1 MSNTK
6 VPQLLVCNCQKS
18 MQIDGA
24 RLSEVLLGR
33 GTKLPVHTE
42 LCRGQIASVDNALA
56 EGGVLH
62 IACTQ
67 EAPLFR
73 ELAAEK
79 AVAGTELKFTNIRE
93 RAGWCA
99 AKADALPKMAA
110 LLAEA
115 VVPIVPAGVATLK
128 SAGVC
133 LVYGR
138 GQAALDV
145 ATELGERLSVTL
157 LLLDADDVLLP
168 ETISVPIYA
177 GRISR
182 ASGHLGAFDVEVDGY
197 AAMLPS
203 SKDSLQFV
211 LARDG
216 ARSSC
221 DLIFDMSGDSPL
233 FRDEQRR
240 EGYLRVDPAHP
251 AALARAMLKATDLVG
266 EFEKPLYV
274 SYDASICAHSRSKKV
289 GCTNC
294 LDHCPVGAIAS
305 DGDGVTVD
313 AAVCD
318 GCGACSAACPT
329 GAISYAYPR
338 RDDFVA
344 RLTALLGTYHSA
356 GGVHPVVLFHDE
368 KHGRPLISAMARYG
382 RGLPANVLPISCYS
396 VLELG
401 HDLLA
406 AALVLGAE
414 HVAIL
419 VPPENAKELF
429 ALETQVSLMSTMLAS
444 LGYEGERLHLVI
456 ERDPDAVETILY
468 GLQARAGLPFE
479 RFMASNSKRE
489 VARIALH
496 KIRAAAP
503 TPVDIVQ
510 LPKGAPYGRIHI
522 DTGGC
527 TLCLACV
534 NACPASA
541 LSDSTERPQVAFTE
555 ANCVQCGLCAATC
568 PEKVISF
575 EPRYDFTNAAVKTVV
590 LNSEEPS
597 LCISC
602 GKPFGTKATIERVLR
617 QLSGKHSMF
626 QNEAQARVIRM
637 CDACRVIAMAQ
648 SANDPFKGAPRPLVR
663 TTQDYIAEAAQ
674 AARKDGG
681 KSSDGAPN

>member
-6 VPQLLVCNCQKS
+6 IPQLLVCNCQKS

-24 RLSEVLLGR
+24 RLSEVLAQ
-33 GTKLPVHTE
+33 GTELRVHTE
-42 LCRGQIASVDNALA
+42 LCRGQIASVDNALT
-56 EGGVLH
+56 EGGALH

-79 AVAGTELKFTNIRE
+79 ATAGTELKFTNIRE

-99 AKADALPKMAA
+99 AKADTLPKMAA

-115 VVPIVPAGVATLK
+115 AVPIMPAGVATLK
-128 SAGVC
+128 SSGAC

-145 ATELGERLSVTL
+145 ATELCEWLSVTL

-168 ETISVPIYA
+168 ETISAPIYA
-177 GRISR
+177 GRIR
-182 ASGHLGAFDVEVDGY
+182 TASGHLGAFDIEVDGY

-203 SKDSLQFV
+203 SKNSLQF
-211 LARDG
+211 AMPRDG

-221 DLIFDMSGDSPL
+221 DLIFDMSGGSPL

-251 AALARAMLKATDLVG
+251 AALARAMLRATDLVG

-274 SYDASICAHSRSKKV
+274 SYDASICAHSRSQKV

-305 DGDGVTVD
+305 DGDGVKVD

-318 GCGACSAACPT
+318 GCGACSATCPT
-329 GAISYAYPR
+329 GAVSYAYPR
-338 RDDFVA
+338 REDFVA
-344 RLTALLGTYHSA
+344 RLTILLGTYHSA

-368 KHGRPLISAMARYG
+368 KHGAPLISAMARYG
-382 RGLPANVLPISCYS
+382 RGLPANVLPVSCYS

-406 AALVLGAE
+406 AALALGAE
-414 HVAIL
+414 HVVIL
-419 VPPENAKELF
+419 VPPENANELY
-429 ALETQVSLMSTMLAS
+429 ALEAQVSLVSTVLVS
-444 LGYEGERLHLVI
+444 LGYEGERQHLII
-456 ERDPDAVETILY
+456 ERDSDAVEAILY
-468 GLQARAGLPFE
+468 GLPVRAALPVE

-489 VARIALH
+489 VGRIALH
-496 KIRAAAP
+496 KLRVAAP
-503 TPVDIVQ
+503 APLDVIP

-522 DTGGC
+522 DTAGC

-534 NACPASA
+534 SACPANA

-555 ANCVQCGLCAATC
+555 TNCVQCGLCAATC
-568 PEKVISF
+568 PEKVISL
-575 EPRYDFTNAAVKTVV
+575 ETRYDFSNAAVDTVV
-590 LNSEEPS
+590 LNSEEPF
-597 LCISC
+597 LCVSC
-602 GKPFGTKATIERVLR
+602 GRPFGTKATMERVLR

-626 QNEAQARVIRM
+626 QNEAQTRVIQM
-637 CDACRVIAMAQ
+637 CEACRVVAMAQ
-648 SANDPFKGAPRPLVR
+648 SANDPFKGAPRPPVR
-663 TTQDYIAEAAQ
+663 TTQDYLAEASQ
-674 AARKDGG
+674 ATRKDGG
-681 KSSDGAPN
+681 KSSDGAPS